1 MIGRGNSGNLS
12 VLDIIILQHALLGD
26 NTFNMGAVVAKR
38 LARNRTKGPIF
49 GGIYAARLA
58 RHFQIPIRHHEEK
71 ETILPPHILDYKS
84 MIAHKFIV
92 DNEDRML
99 LYKLRF
105 NKKHFEIII
114 LAAPLLFDLL
124 AEKFLVTPEA
134 VNNHLAQAFT
144 PEPEPEP
151 EPELDPYRASS
162 VRWDPEMTSQY
173 YPDYT
178 SHYTGESSGGPWY

>member
-1 MIGRGNSGNLS
+1 M
-12 VLDIIILQHALLGD
+12 
-26 NTFNMGAVVAKR
+26 
-38 LARNRTKGPIF
+38 
-49 GGIYAARLA
+49 
-58 RHFQIPIRHHEEK
+58 
-71 ETILPPHILDYKS
+71 PPHILDYKS
-84 MIAHKFIV
+84 MVAHKFIV

-114 LAAPLLFDLL
+114 LPAPLLFDLL
-124 AEKFLVTPEA
+124 AENFLVTPEA
-134 VNNHLAQAFT
+134 FT
-144 PEPEPEP
+144 LEPEPEP

-162 VRWDPEMTSQY
+162 VQWDLEMTSQW